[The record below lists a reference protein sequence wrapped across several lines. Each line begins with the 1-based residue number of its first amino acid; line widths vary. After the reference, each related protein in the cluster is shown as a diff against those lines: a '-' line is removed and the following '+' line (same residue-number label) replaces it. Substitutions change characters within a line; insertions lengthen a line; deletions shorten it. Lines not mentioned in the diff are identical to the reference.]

1 MKFPTV
7 CSALRMRCGAP
18 CCRRPEAVWQQQ
30 CLAQGAGADIP
41 LVLTPTSCCAVPFEE
56 DDRDPRIWFLDHS
69 YMESM
74 CAMFKKVN
82 GEHSY
87 RSLLLRP

>member
-1 MKFPTV
+1 MPDT
-7 CSALRMRCGAP
+7 
-18 CCRRPEAVWQQQ
+18 
-30 CLAQGAGADIP
+30 AGWSRHP
-41 LVLTPTSCCAVPFEE
+41 PVLTPTSCCAVPFEE

-87 RSLLLRP
+87 CNLLLRP